1 MFRNASELME
11 SSPQDCY
18 RSHVTSFAWEGFQPV
33 LTERVMATAE
43 LRSLSLEPLDMFVS
57 EARRCVGSGDEVCGT
72 VLENRMPR
80 CRGCDS
86 FPVQECRFQPR
97 CRGNMCEDTVCGDP
111 HVVYIAVFASNL
123 KVGMTRSS
131 RLRER
136 GIEQGADIMASV
148 GEYGSRMQARSAEQS
163 LSRSRG
169 IPQTMSSA
177 TLANCLGDGSLDQ
190 AQALWEDVGKT
201 FETSTETILDGYPL
215 KGLEG
220 VPRVMPTAGKHR
232 GEFLGAKG
240 RLAVYR
246 DELGM
251 LKAIDLKDLVSRF
264 IGTAPSL
271 CAQSTLF

>member
-11 SSPQDCY
+11 SSPQDYY
-18 RSHVTSFAWEGFQPV
+18 RSHVISFQWQDFQPV
-33 LTERVMATAE
+33 LSERVISSGEVRRISMD
-43 LRSLSLEPLDMFVS
+43 PLDMFVS
-57 EARRCVGSGDEVCGT
+57 EARRCVGGEEVCDA
-72 VLENRMPR
+72 VLENRMPH

-97 CRGNMCEDTVCGDP
+97 CRGTMCEGTMCGDP
-111 HVVYIAVFASNL
+111 HVVYITVFASNL

-136 GIEQGADIMASV
+136 GIEQGADMIIAV
-148 GEYGSRMQARSAEQS
+148 GEYGSRLEARSAEQS

-169 IPQTMSSA
+169 IPQTMS
-177 TLANCLGDGSLDQ
+177 LASFSNCLGDDSLNQ
-190 AQALWEDVGKT
+190 AKARWEDVGPS
-201 FETSTETILDGYPL
+201 FSPLTEMVLDGYPL

-220 VPRVMPTAGKHR
+220 VPRIMPSAGKHR
-232 GEFLGAKG
+232 GDLMGAKG

-251 LKAIDLKDLVSRF
+251 LKALDLKDLVSRF

>member
-18 RSHVTSFAWEGFQPV
+18 RSHVISFKWEDFQPV
-33 LTERVMATAE
+33 LTERVISSGE
-43 LRSLSLEPLDMFVS
+43 VRRLSMDPLDIFVS
-57 EARRCVGSGDEVCGT
+57 EARRCVGGEEACDA
-72 VLENRMPR
+72 VLEGRMSH
-80 CRGCDS
+80 CRVCDS

-97 CRGNMCEDTVCGDP
+97 CRGTMCDDTVCGDP
-111 HVVYIAVFASNL
+111 HVVYLAVFAANL

-131 RLRER
+131 RLTER
-136 GIEQGADIMASV
+136 GMEQGADMIISV
-148 GEYGSRMQARSAEQS
+148 GEYGSRMEARSAEQS

-169 IPQTMSSA
+169 IPQTMS
-177 TLANCLGDGSLDQ
+177 LASLVNCLGDDSLDQ
-190 AQALWEDVGKT
+190 AKARWEEVASSFT
-201 FETSTETILDGYPL
+201 PLTEIVLDGYPL
-215 KGLEG
+215 KGLDG
-220 VPRVMPTAGKHR
+220 APRIMPSAGKHR
-232 GEFLGAKG
+232 GEVLGAKG

-251 LKAIDLKDLVSRF
+251 LKALDMKDLVSRF